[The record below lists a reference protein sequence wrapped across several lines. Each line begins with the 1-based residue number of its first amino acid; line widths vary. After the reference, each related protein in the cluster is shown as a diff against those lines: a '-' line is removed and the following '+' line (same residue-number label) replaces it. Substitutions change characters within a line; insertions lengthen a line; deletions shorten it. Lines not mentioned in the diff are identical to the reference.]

1 MRSYSFYV
9 GTTTFHD
16 AHISTKAIDAFPR
29 ELRSAVFNSRNCVYG
44 VWEEETEETAIYT
57 AELASDEIAQRIGY
71 AIALLTGN
79 DCVLVIRAATREES
93 HQAMHSTARYR
104 VTREIRYAGNRTLLD
119 ETGPLA
125 MGYAFTHDVRGDY
138 VAYLVNSDASIS
150 PVE

>member
-9 GTTTFHD
+9 GSTETYD
-16 AHISTKAIDAFPR
+16 AHCPNDVYLWRAFPEGDLTPETR
-29 ELRSAVFNSRNCVYG
+29 TYG
-44 VWEEETEETAIYT
+44 VWNGDTENTSIYT

-104 VTREIRYAGNRTLLD
+104 VAREIRYAGNRTLLD

-138 VAYLVNSDASIS
+138 VAYLANSDATIS
-150 PVE
+150 AIDN